1 MSDKQSTHGLAAEH
15 NGGGRQPNVSLHI
28 ERLVIEGLPM
38 SASRAAQLQMA
49 VQHEL
54 RNIFERDGA
63 AALTATALPRV
74 VAPAIQISHPLRPA
88 ELGRQIARS
97 VHESLKR
104 SL

>member
-1 MSDKQSTHGLAAEH
+1 MIDNRAIGGLASENNSSGH
-15 NGGGRQPNVSLHI
+15 RQNVSVHI
-28 ERLVIEGLPM
+28 ERLVLDGVAM
-38 SASRAAQLQMA
+38 NYSQAAQLHMA

-63 AALTATALPRV
+63 AALTATAVPRV